1 MQVKC
6 NSIVTDFL
14 DVTFDLK
21 SATYYPYRKPKNE
34 LLFINKHSNHPPS
47 IINQIPSMV
56 SNRISENSCDKNHFD
71 KAAPDYNIALKIVDL
86 MKMLHIFQVHPSV
99 KLARDKLSGSIPL
112 IVLM

>member
-21 SATYYPYRKPKNE
+21 SATCYPYRKPKNE

-71 KAAPDYNIALKIVDL
+71 KAAPDYNIALKNSRFNENVTYI
-86 MKMLHIFQVHPSV
+86 PSPF
-99 KLARDKLSGSIPL
+99 KCQTRKIQSPL
-112 IVLM
+112 